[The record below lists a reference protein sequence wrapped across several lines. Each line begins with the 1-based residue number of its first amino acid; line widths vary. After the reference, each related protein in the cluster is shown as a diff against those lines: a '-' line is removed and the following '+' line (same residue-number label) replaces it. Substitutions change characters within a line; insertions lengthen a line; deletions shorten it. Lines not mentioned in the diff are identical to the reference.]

1 MSEGHGT
8 EALEGMIIKQNFVLL
23 GQSYYL
29 LHPRCESAFADT
41 YSTREERDW
50 IRD

>member
-1 MSEGHGT
+1 VFDT

-29 LHPRCESAFADT
+29 LHPR
-41 YSTREERDW
+41 
-50 IRD
+50 

>member
-1 MSEGHGT
+1 MLEGHDT

-29 LHPRCESAFADT
+29 LHPR
-41 YSTREERDW
+41 
-50 IRD
+50 

>member
-1 MSEGHGT
+1 MIEGYGI
-8 EALEGMIIKQNFVLL
+8 EALEGMIIKQNFILL

-41 YSTREERDW
+41 YSTRVREGLDT
-50 IRD
+50 